1 MTATAR
7 TEFIGG
13 AAAIKALKSIDPE
26 YRKQFNRD
34 AKNIVAPLLAEAK
47 GAYPQMPLS
56 GMKYKWTDARGRTLL
71 PWTVGKVR
79 SGVKFKTST
88 RRNKSAVLYV
98 TQSDPSGAI
107 FEVAGKANPGKTF
120 NKNLR
125 AKKGFILW
133 PTADKHLPD
142 VQRGLIKLVED
153 VMEKVDRETR

>member
-1 MTATAR
+1 MIDMK
-7 TEFIGG
+7 TEVKG
-13 AAAIKALKSIDPE
+13 AKEAIVSLRKIDPE
-26 YRKQFNRD
+26 YRKDFNREAKNIAAPLVAD
-34 AKNIVAPLLAEAK
+34 AKNL
-47 GAYPQMPLS
+47 YPEMPLS
-56 GMKYKWTDARGRTLL
+56 GMAKLWTNNGRELL
-71 PWTVGKVR
+71 PWTVSKVR
-79 SGVKFKTST
+79 SGVKLKTST
-88 RRNKSAVLYV
+88 RKNASSVLDI
-98 TQSDPSGAI
+98 TQANPAGAI

>member
-1 MTATAR
+1 MIDMK
-7 TEFIGG
+7 TEVKG
-13 AAAIKALKSIDPE
+13 AKEAIVSLRKIDPE
-26 YRKQFNRD
+26 YRKDFNREAKNIAAPLVAD
-34 AKNIVAPLLAEAK
+34 AKNL
-47 GAYPQMPLS
+47 YPEMPLS
-56 GMKYKWTDARGRTLL
+56 GMAKLWTKDGRELL
-71 PWTVGKVR
+71 PWSVSKVR
-79 SGVKFKTST
+79 TGVKLKTST
-88 RRNKSAVLYV
+88 RKNASSVIYI
-98 TQSDPSGAI
+98 TQANPAGAI